1 MRRRG
6 TNPVK
11 GQGAKHVADTH
22 DGSII
27 IIGAGIAGLSA
38 GCYLQM
44 NGYKTRIFEMH
55 TLPGG
60 VCTAWQRKGYTIDGC
75 MHWLGGSSPASGMY
89 PIWQELGVIQN
100 HTFFDHDEFLRVEGK
115 DGRYLALYTD
125 PDRLEQ
131 HMLEIAP
138 EDSAAIKELT
148 AALRKMK
155 GFDLPVGKAPELEG
169 PLDKLKTG
177 LRFLPYLGVLNKYRK
192 ATVNEFAARL
202 KNPFLREALMVTV
215 GDVEVFPMLGL
226 FMPMTFVNAKAA
238 GYPLGG
244 SLEFAKT
251 IEQRYLGLGGEV
263 DYGARVEK
271 VLVEND
277 RAVGI
282 RLADGTEHQADRVV
296 SAADGH
302 STIFDMLEARHVNET
317 IEGYY
322 RDLPLYPPMLLV
334 SFGVA
339 RTFDDP
345 PPSVGGVHLPLD
357 EPLTIAGKEH
367 RNLNLY
373 IYNHDPSLAPAGK
386 TVVKFI
392 LMTDYDY
399 WENLYEDRE
408 RYRAEKERIA
418 DMLQGVLEKRFPGAS
433 ELVEM
438 RDVATPMTW
447 VRYTANW
454 RASYEGWMMSMDSWN
469 LRMSKTLPGLSN
481 FYMVGQWVEPG
492 GGLPPAAYSG
502 RNLTQILCKQDGKK
516 FMTTVP

>member
-1 MRRRG
+1 MKSEYG
-6 TNPVK
+6 K
-11 GQGAKHVADTH
+11 
-22 DGSII
+22 SIL

-55 TLPGG
+55 NLPGG

-75 MHWLGGSSPASGMY
+75 MHWLAGSGPGSGMY
-89 PIWQELGVIQN
+89 RVWQELGVIQN
-100 HTFFDHDEFLRVEGK
+100 HSFVDHDIYLQVEDK
-115 DGRYLALYTD
+115 EGRRLSLYTD
-125 PDRLEQ
+125 PDRLEK

-138 EDSAAIKELT
+138 EDSAAIKEFT
-148 AALRKMK
+148 TALRKMK

-169 PLDKLKTG
+169 PVDKLKAG
-177 LRFLPYLGVLNKYRK
+177 LKFLPYLGALNKYRK
-192 ATVNEFAARL
+192 ATVNEFAAKL
-202 KNPFLREALMVTV
+202 QNPFLREALQVTV

-226 FMPMTFVNAKAA
+226 LMPMNWVNAKAA
-238 GYPLGG
+238 GYPVGG

-251 IEQRYLGLGGEV
+251 IERRYLDLGGEIH
-263 DYGARVEK
+263 YGARVKK

-282 RLADGTEHQADRVV
+282 RLADGTEHRADRVV

-302 STIFDMLEARHVNET
+302 STIFDMLEGKYVNET
-317 IEGYY
+317 IQGYY
-322 RDLPLYPPMLLV
+322 RDMPLFPPMLLV

-345 PPSVGGVHLPLD
+345 PPSVGGVHLPLE
-357 EPLTIAGKEH
+357 EPLTIAGKER
-367 RNLNLY
+367 RNVNLY
-373 IYNHDPSLAPAGK
+373 VYNHDPSLAPEGK

-399 WENLYEDRE
+399 WEELYRDRE
-408 RYRAEKERIA
+408 RYNAEKEQIA
-418 DMLQGVLEKRFPGAS
+418 DMLQGVLERRFPGVS
-433 ELVEM
+433 ELIEM

-454 RASYEGWMMSMDSWN
+454 RASYEGWMLSMESFN
-469 LRMSKTLPGLSN
+469 MRMSKTLPGLSN

-492 GGLPPAAYSG
+492 GGLPPAACSG

-516 FMTTVP
+516 FVTTVP

>member
-1 MRRRG
+1 MKSEYG
-6 TNPVK
+6 K
-11 GQGAKHVADTH
+11 
-22 DGSII
+22 SIL

-44 NGYKTRIFEMH
+44 NGYKTRICEMH
-55 TLPGG
+55 NLPGG

-75 MHWLGGSSPASGMY
+75 MHWLAGSGPGSGMY
-89 PIWQELGVIQN
+89 RVWQELGVIQN
-100 HTFFDHDEFLRVEGK
+100 HSFVDHDIYLQVEDK
-115 DGRYLALYTD
+115 EGRRFSLCTD
-125 PDRLEQ
+125 PDRLEK

-138 EDSAAIKELT
+138 EDSAAIKEFT
-148 AALRKMK
+148 TALRKMK

-169 PLDKLKTG
+169 PVDKLKAG
-177 LRFLPYLGVLNKYRK
+177 LKFLPYLGALNKYRK
-192 ATVNEFAARL
+192 ATVNEFAAKL
-202 KNPFLREALMVTV
+202 QNPFLREALQVTV

-226 FMPMTFVNAKAA
+226 LMPMNWVNAKAA
-238 GYPLGG
+238 GYPVGG

-251 IEQRYLGLGGEV
+251 IERRYLDLGGEIH
-263 DYGARVEK
+263 YGARVKK

-282 RLADGTEHQADRVV
+282 RLADDTEHRADRVV

-302 STIFDMLEARHVNET
+302 STIFDMLEGKYVNET
-317 IEGYY
+317 IQGYY
-322 RDLPLYPPMLLV
+322 RDMPLFPPMLLV

-345 PPSVGGVHLPLD
+345 PPSVGGVHLPLE
-357 EPLTIAGKEH
+357 EPLTIAGKER
-367 RNLNLY
+367 RNVNLY
-373 IYNHDPSLAPAGK
+373 VYNHDPSLAPEGK

-399 WENLYEDRE
+399 WEELYRDRE
-408 RYRAEKERIA
+408 RYNAEKEQIA
-418 DMLQGVLEKRFPGAS
+418 DMLQGVLERRFPGVS
-433 ELVEM
+433 ELIEM

-454 RASYEGWMMSMDSWN
+454 RASYEGWMLSMESFN
-469 LRMSKTLPGLSN
+469 MRMSKTLPGLSN

-492 GGLPPAAYSG
+492 GGLPPAACSG
-502 RNLTQILCKQDGKK
+502 RNLSQILCKQDGKK
-516 FMTTVP
+516 FVTTVP

>member
-1 MRRRG
+1 MKSEYG
-6 TNPVK
+6 K
-11 GQGAKHVADTH
+11 
-22 DGSII
+22 SIL

-44 NGYKTRIFEMH
+44 NGYKTRICEMH
-55 TLPGG
+55 NLPGG

-75 MHWLGGSSPASGMY
+75 MHWLAGSGPGSGMY
-89 PIWQELGVIQN
+89 RVWQELGVIQN
-100 HTFFDHDEFLRVEGK
+100 HSFVDHDIYLQVEDK
-115 DGRYLALYTD
+115 EGRRLSLYTD
-125 PDRLEQ
+125 PDRLEK

-138 EDSAAIKELT
+138 EDSAAIKEFT
-148 AALRKMK
+148 TALRKMK

-169 PLDKLKTG
+169 PVDKLKAG
-177 LRFLPYLGVLNKYRK
+177 LKFLPYLGALNKYRK
-192 ATVNEFAARL
+192 ATVNEFAAKL
-202 KNPFLREALMVTV
+202 QNPFLREALQVTV

-226 FMPMTFVNAKAA
+226 LMPMNWVNAKAA
-238 GYPLGG
+238 GYPVGG

-251 IEQRYLGLGGEV
+251 IERRYLDLGGEIH
-263 DYGARVEK
+263 YGARVKK

-282 RLADGTEHQADRVV
+282 RLADGTEHRADRVV

-302 STIFDMLEARHVNET
+302 STIFDMLEGKYVNET
-317 IEGYY
+317 IQGYY
-322 RDLPLYPPMLLV
+322 RDMPLFPPMLLV

-345 PPSVGGVHLPLD
+345 PPSVGGVHLPLE
-357 EPLTIAGKEH
+357 EPLTIAGKER
-367 RNLNLY
+367 RNVNLY
-373 IYNHDPSLAPAGK
+373 VYNHDPSLAPEGK

-399 WENLYEDRE
+399 WEELYRDRE
-408 RYRAEKERIA
+408 RYNAEKEQIA
-418 DMLQGVLEKRFPGAS
+418 DMLQGVLERRFPGVS
-433 ELVEM
+433 ELIEM

-454 RASYEGWMMSMDSWN
+454 RASYEGWMLSMESFN
-469 LRMSKTLPGLSN
+469 MRMSKTLPGLSN

-492 GGLPPAAYSG
+492 GGLPPAACSG

-516 FMTTVP
+516 FVTTVP

>member
-1 MRRRG
+1 MTG
-6 TNPVK
+6 GNE
-11 GQGAKHVADTH
+11 D
-22 DGSII
+22 SII

-55 TLPGG
+55 NLPGG

-75 MHWLGGSSPASGMY
+75 MHWLAGSGRASEMHRV
-89 PIWQELGVIQN
+89 WQELGVIEK
-100 HTFFDHDEFLRVEGK
+100 HTFVDHDIYLQVEGK
-115 DGRYLALYTD
+115 DGKRFTLYVD

-131 HMLEIAP
+131 HMMDIAP
-138 EDSAAIKELT
+138 EDRAAIKEFT
-148 AALRKMK
+148 SVLRKMK
-155 GFDLPVGKAPELEG
+155 GFDMPVGKAPELEG
-169 PLDKLKTG
+169 ALDKLKKG
-177 LRFLPYLGVLNKYRK
+177 LKFLPYLGTLGKYRD

-202 KNPFLREALMVTV
+202 KNPFLREALTVTV

-226 FMPMTFVNAKAA
+226 FMPMSWVHAKAA

-251 IEQRYLGLGGEV
+251 IEQRYIALGGEV
-263 DYGARVEK
+263 NYGARVKK

-282 RLADGTEHQADRVV
+282 RLADGTEHRADRVV

-302 STIFDMLEARHVNET
+302 STIFDMLEGKYINET

-322 RDLPLYPPMLLV
+322 RDLPLFPPMLMV

-345 PPSVGGVHLPLD
+345 PPSVGGIHLPLE
-357 EPLTIAGKEH
+357 EPLTIAGKKRETV
-367 RNLNLY
+367 NLY
-373 IYNHDPSLAPAGK
+373 IYNHDPSLAPEGK

-399 WENLYEDRE
+399 WEELYEDRE
-408 RYRAEKERIA
+408 RYKAEKEQIA
-418 DMLQGVLEKRFPGAS
+418 DMLQGVLEKRYPGIRD
-433 ELVEM
+433 LIEM

-454 RASYEGWMMSMDSWN
+454 RASYEGWMMSMDTWN
-469 LRMSKTLPGLSN
+469 LRMSKTLPGLSD

-502 RNLTQILCKQDGKK
+502 RNLAQILCKQDGKK
-516 FMTTVP
+516 FVTRIP

>member
-1 MRRRG
+1 MKSEYG
-6 TNPVK
+6 K
-11 GQGAKHVADTH
+11 
-22 DGSII
+22 SIL

-44 NGYKTRIFEMH
+44 NGYKTRICEMH
-55 TLPGG
+55 NLPGG

-75 MHWLGGSSPASGMY
+75 MHWLAGSGPGSGMY
-89 PIWQELGVIQN
+89 RVWQELGVIQN
-100 HTFFDHDEFLRVEGK
+100 HSFVDHDIYLQVEDK
-115 DGRYLALYTD
+115 EGRRFSLCTD
-125 PDRLEQ
+125 PDRLEK

-138 EDSAAIKELT
+138 EDSAAIKEFT
-148 AALRKMK
+148 TALRKMK

-169 PLDKLKTG
+169 PVDKLKAG
-177 LRFLPYLGVLNKYRK
+177 LKFLPYLGALNKYRK
-192 ATVNEFAARL
+192 ATVNEFAAKL
-202 KNPFLREALMVTV
+202 QNPFLREALQVTV

-226 FMPMTFVNAKAA
+226 LMPMNWVNAKAA
-238 GYPLGG
+238 GYPVGG

-251 IEQRYLGLGGEV
+251 IERRYLDLGGEIH
-263 DYGARVEK
+263 YGARVKK

-282 RLADGTEHQADRVV
+282 RLADGTEHRADRVV

-302 STIFDMLEARHVNET
+302 STIFDMLEGKYVNET
-317 IEGYY
+317 IQGYY
-322 RDLPLYPPMLLV
+322 RDMPLFPPMLLV

-345 PPSVGGVHLPLD
+345 PPSVGGVHLPLE
-357 EPLTIAGKEH
+357 EPLTIAGKER
-367 RNLNLY
+367 RNVNLY
-373 IYNHDPSLAPAGK
+373 VYNHDPSLAPEGK

-399 WENLYEDRE
+399 WEELYRDRE
-408 RYRAEKERIA
+408 RYNAEKEQIA
-418 DMLQGVLEKRFPGAS
+418 DMLQGVLERRFPGVS
-433 ELVEM
+433 ELIEM

-454 RASYEGWMMSMDSWN
+454 RASYEGWMLSMESFN
-469 LRMSKTLPGLSN
+469 MRMSKTLPGLSN

-492 GGLPPAAYSG
+492 GGLPPAACSG
-502 RNLTQILCKQDGKK
+502 RNLSQILCKQDGKK
-516 FMTTVP
+516 FVTTVP